1 MPTMHYAETLVRKHK
16 LLDEQLSEAYL
27 MHLPDSDILILKKQK
42 LALKDEIARL
52 HMRQRRKLPI
62 AA

>member
-1 MPTMHYAETLVRKHK
+1 MPMMHYAETLVRKHK

-27 MHLPDSDILILKKQK
+27 MHYPDSDILILKKQK

-52 HMRQRRKLPI
+52 RISQRRKLPV